1 MITKNEIQ
9 KALAMNIGKS
19 LADVRKRIGWTQGEL
34 AERIGVETETISR
47 FERGATTPSLL
58 TLQRL
63 ASVLNTTMAELLGES
78 SPMPNDQARTIS
90 AWINDLETDD
100 RAFMLEMIKRLDN
113 RGNRLDYHKN
123 INGRFKR
130 SARYELL

>member
-78 SPMPNDQARTIS
+78 SPMPNCQ
-90 AWINDLETDD
+90 
-100 RAFMLEMIKRLDN
+100 
-113 RGNRLDYHKN
+113 
-123 INGRFKR
+123 
-130 SARYELL
+130 

>member
-1 MITKNEIQ
+1 MISKNEIQ
-9 KALAMNIGKS
+9 KALAINIGKN

-63 ASVLNTTMAELLGES
+63 ASVLNTSMAELLGES

-90 AWINDLETDD
+90 AWLNDLDTND
-100 RAFMLEMIKRLDN
+100 RAFMLEMIKRW
-113 RGNRLDYHKN
+113 
-123 INGRFKR
+123 
-130 SARYELL
+130 SAHLHSGASRTG

>member
-63 ASVLNTTMAELLGES
+63 KYFRGQTPIFIASNSGGSRVRQFEPKNGHL
-78 SPMPNDQARTIS
+78 
-90 AWINDLETDD
+90 D
-100 RAFMLEMIKRLDN
+100 RK
-113 RGNRLDYHKN
+113 
-123 INGRFKR
+123 
-130 SARYELL
+130 SVV

>member
-1 MITKNEIQ
+1 MISKNEIQ
-9 KALAMNIGKS
+9 KALAINIGKN

-100 RAFMLEMIKRLDN
+100 RAFMLEMIKRWTVHL
-113 RGNRLDYHKN
+113 HA
-123 INGRFKR
+123 R
-130 SARYELL
+130 SSRTG